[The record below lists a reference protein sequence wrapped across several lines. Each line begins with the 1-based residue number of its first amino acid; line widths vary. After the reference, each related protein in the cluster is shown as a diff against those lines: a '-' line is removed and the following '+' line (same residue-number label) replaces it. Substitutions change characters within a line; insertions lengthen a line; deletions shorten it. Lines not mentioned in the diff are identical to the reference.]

1 MFFPGKESHVKS
13 SLVESY
19 ISHAAHMLLLLLEVN
34 ALFAETSHYD
44 TYRGAVKKQPLHGQ
58 AGLITRIHA
67 TSPQMH
73 RITTLFWSCL
83 DSLLLKLIGFY
94 PVVWLKYRRLK
105 PLLCCIIN
113 FQLTMLKSHA
123 QIAPVCPSPI
133 TRLILF
139 IVESVESLQ
148 CQMFLDATPN

>member
-1 MFFPGKESHVKS
+1 MVHFLGQNR
-13 SLVESY
+13 
-19 ISHAAHMLLLLLEVN
+19 A
-34 ALFAETSHYD
+34 
-44 TYRGAVKKQPLHGQ
+44 AVKKRPLHGQ

-73 RITTLFWSCL
+73 RITTLFWSRL

-113 FQLTMLKSHA
+113 FQLTVEITCSK
-123 QIAPVCPSPI
+123 CPSLSFTDYQAYIVHRRECKKFVWSVSGGHSELAYNPNRV
-133 TRLILF
+133 RLGTPQPGSNWLSSLSGYTKCTSCGKTIL
-139 IVESVESLQ
+139 
-148 CQMFLDATPN
+148 T